1 MTKKPVHMDSGALVE
16 KLDSGIIV
24 PLATGNWNE
33 LADDFK
39 IVEEIPTGLAG
50 SILLI
55 RRPNPHRGRRPDWA
69 LVEEPEPKIRV
80 VRPLATE
87 KEARALI
94 ADRLAAYE
102 RMWDG

>member
-1 MTKKPVHMDSGALVE
+1 MGRAKAPDADELLERLEAGE
-16 KLDSGIIV
+16 IV
-24 PLATGNWNE
+24 PLAATDWQRLSGAFE
-33 LADDFK
+33 IA
-39 IVEEIPTGLAG
+39 EEIATGLAG

-55 RRPNPHRGRRPDWA
+55 RRPRGAGKMRPGWA
-69 LVEEPEPKIRV
+69 LVEQPEPKVRV
-80 VRPLATE
+80 VRPLASE